1 MIKAILPFVSIF
13 LISSSIGATPLD
25 WKDKLQ
31 TDLETPLPNLTE
43 LQTKYPIIDNHDN
56 HYDYS
61 WNLGTK
67 FDSAFKEIIK
77 SYGTSEKRL
86 KPDHEENLL
95 EMISMMPK
103 ETYPYIGPYLHTV
116 PGMSEKILN
125 LPGIKETK
133 NQFPKQVAKRF
144 QNMEGLEF
152 LSPSLYYILM
162 PEEITQNRKYIE
174 KPYPTSRPPKVEF
187 DEEFFT
193 GIQKLVKP
201 SNYNPENKDEARL
214 SKSELRTISPTKN
227 SLITGSDIGA
237 FLNTLPELNQLTA
250 NPYFSTELFA
260 AGRLLEQ
267 WENDNGTGVP
277 LPLLKDLIN
286 PCARLVQ
293 KFRLTGKEQEL
304 AAIVA
309 KQGFNTTE
317 WAYTCDKSIR
327 AYRTARMS
335 RSTAASLRIYKKNL
349 FAGEINKL
357 PKKHKDNMELISQAV
372 IEMYDAPLSDTI
384 EAQKIYDK
392 MQKSFLEIG
401 SKIINIPIDI
411 FD

>member
-1 MIKAILPFVSIF
+1 MIKSILSFFSTF
-13 LISSSIGATPLD
+13 LLSSSILAAPSD
-25 WKDKLQ
+25 WKEKLQ
-31 TDLETPLPNLTE
+31 TDLETPLPKLSE
-43 LQTKYPIIDNHDN
+43 LQMKYPMIDNHDN

-67 FDSAFKEIIK
+67 FDTAFKEIIK

-133 NQFPKQVAKRF
+133 NQFPKQIAKRF

-162 PEEITQNRKYIE
+162 PEEITENRKYIE
-174 KPYPTSRPPKVEF
+174 KPHPTSRPPKVKF

-193 GIQKLVKP
+193 GIQKLVLP
-201 SNYNPENKDEARL
+201 SSYNPKNNEETKL
-214 SKSELRTISPTKN
+214 SRSELRTISPTKN
-227 SLITGSDIGA
+227 SLVTGSDIGA
-237 FLNTLPELNQLTA
+237 FLNTLPELHKLTA
-250 NPYFSTELFA
+250 NPYFATELFE

-267 WENDNGTGVP
+267 WENDTGTGVP

-304 AAIVA
+304 AAIVS

-317 WAYTCDKSIR
+317 WAYTCDKSIK

-335 RSTAASLRIYKKNL
+335 RATATSLRIYKKNL
-349 FAGEINKL
+349 FAGEISKL
-357 PKKHKDNMELISQAV
+357 STKHKDNMELISQAV

-384 EAQKIYDK
+384 EARKIYDK
-392 MQKSFLEIG
+392 MQKSFLEVG
-401 SKIINIPIDI
+401 GRIINIPIDI
-411 FD
+411 F

>member
-1 MIKAILPFVSIF
+1 MIKAILPFVST
-13 LISSSIGATPLD
+13 LLLSTSIWAAPLD

-103 ETYPYIGPYLHTV
+103 ETYPYIGPFMHTV

-133 NQFPKQVAKRF
+133 NQFPKQIAKRF
-144 QNMEGLEF
+144 QNIEGLEF

-174 KPYPTSRPPKVEF
+174 KPYPT
-187 DEEFFT
+187 
-193 GIQKLVKP
+193 
-201 SNYNPENKDEARL
+201 
-214 SKSELRTISPTKN
+214 
-227 SLITGSDIGA
+227 
-237 FLNTLPELNQLTA
+237 
-250 NPYFSTELFA
+250 
-260 AGRLLEQ
+260 
-267 WENDNGTGVP
+267 
-277 LPLLKDLIN
+277 
-286 PCARLVQ
+286 
-293 KFRLTGKEQEL
+293 
-304 AAIVA
+304 
-309 KQGFNTTE
+309 
-317 WAYTCDKSIR
+317 
-327 AYRTARMS
+327 
-335 RSTAASLRIYKKNL
+335 
-349 FAGEINKL
+349 
-357 PKKHKDNMELISQAV
+357 
-372 IEMYDAPLSDTI
+372 
-384 EAQKIYDK
+384 
-392 MQKSFLEIG
+392 
-401 SKIINIPIDI
+401 
-411 FD
+411 

>member
-1 MIKAILPFVSIF
+1 MIKAILPFLSTFV
-13 LISSSIGATPLD
+13 ISTSLWAAPSD

-61 WNLGTK
+61 WNIGTK
-67 FDSAFKEIIK
+67 FDIAFKEIIK

-86 KPDHEENLL
+86 KPDHEENLQD
-95 EMISMMPK
+95 MISMMPK
-103 ETYPYIGPYLHTV
+103 ETYPYIGPFMHTV

-133 NQFPKQVAKRF
+133 NQFPKQIAKRF

-162 PEEITQNRKYIE
+162 PEEITRNRKYIE
-174 KPYPTSRPPKVEF
+174 KPYPTSRPPKVEY

-193 GIQKLVKP
+193 AIEKLV
-201 SNYNPENKDEARL
+201 SLSSYNPKNKDEAKL
-214 SKSELRTISPTKN
+214 SRSELRTISPTKN
-227 SLITGSDIGA
+227 SLVTGSDISA
-237 FLNTLPELNQLTA
+237 FLNTLPEIHKLTA
-250 NPYFSTELFA
+250 NPYLATELFA

-277 LPLLKDLIN
+277 LPVLKDLIN

-309 KQGFNTTE
+309 QQGFNTTE
-317 WAYTCDKSIR
+317 WAYTCDKSIK

-335 RSTAASLRIYKKNL
+335 GSTAAGLRIYKKNL
-349 FAGEINKL
+349 FASEINKL
-357 PKKHKDNMELISQAV
+357 PQKHKDNMELISQAV

-384 EAQKIYDK
+384 EARKIYDK
-392 MQKSFLEIG
+392 MRKSFLEVGGRIM
-401 SKIINIPIDI
+401 NIPIDI
-411 FD
+411 LD